1 MLACLFSYF
10 LFPYYC
16 CKQCCFLCEFAGYQ
30 NSIKKSHICE
40 EGGGAHLRISVWHL
54 LINLKNNYLLQKL
67 LEWTNKISK
76 SFNIYNVVFKKKI
89 EKKTWRYHYFT
100 PTYQKSWW
108 YDLLFLRYRVWQTEI
123 GNYGSFTLLPPP
135 L

>member
-1 MLACLFSYF
+1 MLACLFSYYF
-10 LFPYYC
+10 LFPYHC

-67 LEWTNKISK
+67 LEWTNKICK
-76 SFNIYNVVFKKKI
+76 SFNIYNVVFKKI

-100 PTYQKSWW
+100 PAHQKSWS

>member
-1 MLACLFSYF
+1 MLACLFSYYF

-40 EGGGAHLRISVWHL
+40 EGGGAHLRNSVWHL

-67 LEWTNKISK
+67 LEWTNKICK
-76 SFNIYNVVFKKKI
+76 SFNIYNVVFFKKR
-89 EKKTWRYHYFT
+89 EK
-100 PTYQKSWW
+100 
-108 YDLLFLRYRVWQTEI
+108 DLEMQLFYTCVPEI
-123 GNYGSFTLLPPP
+123 LMI
-135 L
+135 